1 MSYKQFPNRGIH
13 LDFHTM
19 PGIYDVGRDFKAGE
33 FARRLKNA
41 GVEYITVFA
50 RCNLGFA
57 YYPTKVGIV
66 HPGLKGKIDLL
77 GPMVEACHKENI
89 RVAAYFNAGLDHEHA
104 IRHREWCKMNKD
116 GQVYEM
122 QAMKQERYSHFFRRM
137 CLNTGYREHLLGMV
151 KEVVERYPVDGIF
164 LDCFTLSPCYGVE
177 CLDGMKKLALNPLD
191 ETQAEEFCWTVT
203 NRFREEAIKLV
214 KGEEKEVYLY
224 FNGLPYKDQPDHL
237 ELEIL
242 PTGGWGYDYLPWVI
256 RYARTLKKPFFTMT
270 GRFHESWGDFGGLRP
285 EQSLLF
291 DCYNSISNTGTCMV
305 GDHMHPKGKL
315 EPAVYNLIGKVYS
328 QIKLLEPWTFGAR
341 PLSEIVVVDPALK
354 RFPGDIH
361 FDSAN
366 LAGSARMLMELKY
379 QFNVSNGDDDLSP
392 YKVVILP
399 DKVLV
404 DDKLKQKLE
413 KCLKSGGFIIS
424 SAFSGLNPE
433 KTKFALEE
441 YPIMYEGPEPY
452 HYSFFEVI
460 PEFSRDL
467 PEMLTTIYNPGIAM
481 KPKKEG
487 QILAKL
493 YQPYFNLKSWD
504 GYHENLYIPPEKDS
518 GRPAL
523 VRCGN
528 IFHFSFPV
536 FTGYFEHAVVT
547 YKNLVRNCLEKIL
560 TKPLVKVFNFP
571 SFGQVT
577 VTQKDNSRM
586 VHLLTYLPELRGKQ
600 TQIIEEPIEA
610 RNVGVAL
617 RIDGQK
623 ITSVYLT
630 PEKSKV
636 EFQSAG
642 DYVKVMVPEVKGYQ
656 MVVFE

>member
-1 MSYKQFPNRGIH
+1 MIKKMTLQFPKRGIH

-33 FARRLKNA
+33 FARTLKDT

-66 HPGLKGKIDLL
+66 HPGLRKKIDLL
-77 GPMVEACHKENI
+77 GEMVSACHKENI
-89 RVAAYFNAGLDHEHA
+89 RVAAYFNAGLDHEHT
-104 IRHREWCKMNKD
+104 IKHREWCKMNKD

-137 CLNTGYREHLLGMV
+137 CLNTGYGEHLLGMV
-151 KEVVERYPVDGIF
+151 QEVVERYPVDGIF
-164 LDCFTLSPCYGVE
+164 LDCFTLSPCYGGE
-177 CLDGMKKLALNPLD
+177 CLDGMKKLGMNPFD
-191 ETQAEEFCWTVT
+191 EHQAEEFCWTVT
-203 NRFREEAIKLV
+203 NRFREEATTLV
-214 KGEEKEVYLY
+214 KKSRKDAYLY
-224 FNGLPYKDQPDHL
+224 FNGLPYQDQPDHI

-242 PTGGWGYDYLPWVI
+242 PTGGWGYDSLPWVI
-256 RYARTLKKPFFTMT
+256 RYARTLKKPLLTMT

-285 EQSLLF
+285 EHSLLF
-291 DCYNSISNTGTCMV
+291 DCYNSLANIGTCMV
-305 GDHMHPKGKL
+305 GDHMHPRGKL

-328 QIKLLEPWTFGAR
+328 QIKPLEPWTYGAK
-341 PLSEIVVVDPALK
+341 PLTDILVVDPALK
-354 RFPGDIH
+354 RFPGDLH

-366 LAGSARMLMELKY
+366 LAGTARMLMELKY
-379 QFNVSNGDDDLSP
+379 QFNISNGDDDLSP

-404 DDKLKQKLE
+404 DDKLKQNLQKH
-413 KCLKSGGFIIS
+413 LKGGGFIIS
-424 SAFSGLNPE
+424 SAFSGLDPE

-441 YPIMYEGPEPY
+441 YQLTYEGPEPY
-452 HYSFFEVI
+452 HYSFFEPL
-460 PEFSRDL
+460 PEVSRDL

-481 KPKKEG
+481 KPKKG
-487 QILAKL
+487 SKVLAKL

-504 GYHENLYIPPEKDS
+504 WYHENLYIPPEKDS
-518 GRPAL
+518 DRPAL
-523 VRCGN
+523 VRFGN

-536 FTGYFEHAVVT
+536 FTGYFEHAVVA
-547 YKNLVRNCLEKIL
+547 YKNLIRNCLEKVL
-560 TKPLVKVFNFP
+560 TEPLVKVFDFP
-571 SFGQVT
+571 SFGQIT
-577 VTQKDNSRM
+577 VTLKDKSRM

-600 TQIIEEPIEA
+600 NQIIEEPIEV

-623 ITSVYLT
+623 ITFVYL
-630 PEKSKV
+630 
-636 EFQSAG
+636 A
-642 DYVKVMVPEVKGYQ
+642 
-656 MVVFE
+656 